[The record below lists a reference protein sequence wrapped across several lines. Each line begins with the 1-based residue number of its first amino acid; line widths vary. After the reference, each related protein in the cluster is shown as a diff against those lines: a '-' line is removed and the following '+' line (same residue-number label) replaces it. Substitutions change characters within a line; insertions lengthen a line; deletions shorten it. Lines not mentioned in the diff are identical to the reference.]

1 MAVSFCPFIPVQ
13 LIGAVGAVIG
23 FQLARQARRED
34 YRRELACS
42 IGTVASIAGVVL
54 CLLTPACPNEVNGRE
69 TPITTRGI
77 VAMQGGGFGYELDL
91 LKLPERACEHIRNQ
105 VKRYHEVEDLV
116 REGLFFRLSSPLT
129 DAVCAWEYVAED
141 GSRAVV
147 SAVLL
152 SVNGYG
158 VANYVVPRGLTP
170 GALYRN
176 LDTGV
181 VYPAD
186 ALMDAGFPLPV
197 GLDANAAVMYRF
209 ERVDV

>member
-77 VAMQGGGFGYELDL
+77 VAMQGGAASATSSICSSFLSA
-91 LKLPERACEHIRNQ
+91 PASTSAIR
-105 VKRYHEVEDLV
+105 
-116 REGLFFRLSSPLT
+116 
-129 DAVCAWEYVAED
+129 
-141 GSRAVV
+141 
-147 SAVLL
+147 
-152 SVNGYG
+152 
-158 VANYVVPRGLTP
+158 
-170 GALYRN
+170 
-176 LDTGV
+176 
-181 VYPAD
+181 
-186 ALMDAGFPLPV
+186 
-197 GLDANAAVMYRF
+197 
-209 ERVDV
+209 